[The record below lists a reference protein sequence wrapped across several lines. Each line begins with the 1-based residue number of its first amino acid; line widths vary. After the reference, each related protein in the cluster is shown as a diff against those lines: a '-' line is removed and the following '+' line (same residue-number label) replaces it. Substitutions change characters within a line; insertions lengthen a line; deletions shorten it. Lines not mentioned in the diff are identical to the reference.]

1 MLRDLDLNKMT
12 VKDIV
17 KLMMIGSEY
26 DTFKD
31 LSKTL
36 EVPPSTLQSSLDK
49 NSLRFRDLQEIA
61 ELLGYEI
68 KILRK
73 NNGNSN

>member
-49 NSLRFRDLQEIA
+49 NSLRFRVLQEIA